1 MHIKTKKEFNMF
13 HLMDKYEDEFKLK
26 RILTSFYNRVSSEVN
41 VKHFFMD
48 LSLEK
53 MLQDVD
59 HYNQFILDKPDR
71 IYTAEPSQTAD
82 SSTQIG
88 SSSFKEIC
96 HHLVEV
102 LKEEAIQEEDIPRF
116 VTDVMEIVEE
126 SKAESSDR
134 ISTVYEAETLNYEHL
149 VEILAKART
158 KAELDEEN
166 VLTVRVSG
174 VQVPINIKIN
184 KKHQYLLIFG
194 KVECKTH
201 DQKALDEII
210 NKANI
215 VVIGEKTIF
224 EEGNKISGKSH
235 NLKVVESFDQIN
247 FESGDKFF
255 LDISNGKNHK
265 YKLSEC
271 SKESGESVLDSLNL
285 ALDLAK
291 ENKIDAI
298 NFGPFNKTSLKLGG
312 NKFSDELH
320 LMAEKLEVK
329 NFFCEFNVV
338 DNFWTAR
345 VTSHIPISEVPSH
358 IKKEKIIKP
367 IKLINEA
374 MKLNGV
380 KKPRV
385 AVQALNPHA
394 EFGTEEKDEII
405 PAIEEAKK
413 LGINAD
419 GPLPCDTS
427 FITAY
432 KNKNH
437 DCIVGMYHDALQSGL
452 KAFGFD
458 RGVTVQG
465 GLPVPITTP
474 AHGTAFD
481 IAGKNE
487 ANLEPTLNSF
497 KIALTMAENKNKA

>member
-1 MHIKTKKEFNMF
+1 MPQNK
-13 HLMDKYEDEFKLK
+13 
-26 RILTSFYNRVSSEVN
+26 
-41 VKHFFMD
+41 
-48 LSLEK
+48 
-53 MLQDVD
+53 
-59 HYNQFILDKPDR
+59 
-71 IYTAEPSQTAD
+71 
-82 SSTQIG
+82 
-88 SSSFKEIC
+88 
-96 HHLVEV
+96 
-102 LKEEAIQEEDIPRF
+102 
-116 VTDVMEIVEE
+116 
-126 SKAESSDR
+126 
-134 ISTVYEAETLNYEHL
+134 
-149 VEILAKART
+149 
-158 KAELDEEN
+158 
-166 VLTVRVSG
+166 
-174 VQVPINIKIN
+174 INIA
-184 KKHQYLLIFG
+184 LLLGDPSGIG
-194 KVECKTH
+194 PELISK
-201 DQKALDEII
+201 LLNNEIT
-210 NKANI
+210 NNANI
-215 VVIGEKTIF
+215 VVIGEKNIL
-224 EEGNKISGKSH
+224 EGGNKISGSSQ
-235 NLKVVESFDQIN
+235 NLKYVDNFDQIN
-247 FESGDKFF
+247 FEEGNKFF
-255 LDISNGKNHK
+255 LDISDGKNHS

-271 SKESGESVLDSLNL
+271 SKESGESVLSALNL
-285 ALDLAK
+285 ALELAK
-291 ENKIDAI
+291 ENKIHAI

-312 NKFSDELH
+312 NKYSDELH

-329 NFFCEFNVV
+329 NFFCEFNVI

-345 VTSHIPISEVPSH
+345 VTSHIPIKEVPDH
-358 IKKEKIIKP
+358 VKKEKIMKP

-374 MKLNGV
+374 MKLNGIKV
-380 KKPRV
+380 PRV

-413 LGINAD
+413 IGINAD

>member
-1 MHIKTKKEFNMF
+1 MPQNK
-13 HLMDKYEDEFKLK
+13 
-26 RILTSFYNRVSSEVN
+26 
-41 VKHFFMD
+41 
-48 LSLEK
+48 
-53 MLQDVD
+53 
-59 HYNQFILDKPDR
+59 
-71 IYTAEPSQTAD
+71 
-82 SSTQIG
+82 
-88 SSSFKEIC
+88 
-96 HHLVEV
+96 
-102 LKEEAIQEEDIPRF
+102 
-116 VTDVMEIVEE
+116 
-126 SKAESSDR
+126 
-134 ISTVYEAETLNYEHL
+134 
-149 VEILAKART
+149 
-158 KAELDEEN
+158 
-166 VLTVRVSG
+166 
-174 VQVPINIKIN
+174 INIA
-184 KKHQYLLIFG
+184 LLLGDPSGIG
-194 KVECKTH
+194 PELVSKLLSEQIT
-201 DQKALDEII
+201 E
-210 NKANI
+210 NANI
-215 VVIGEKTIF
+215 VVIGEKNIL
-224 EEGNKISGKSH
+224 EGGNKISGNSQ
-235 NLKVVESFDQIN
+235 NLKYVNSFDQIN
-247 FESGDKFF
+247 FQEGNKFF
-255 LDISNGKNHK
+255 LDIANGKNHN

-271 SKESGESVLDSLNL
+271 SKESGESVLSALNL
-285 ALDLAK
+285 ALELAK
-291 ENKIDAI
+291 QNKIHAI

-312 NKFSDELH
+312 NKYSDELH

-329 NFFCEFNVV
+329 NFFCEFNVI

-345 VTSHIPISEVPSH
+345 VTSHIPIKEVPDH
-358 IKKEKIIKP
+358 VKKEKIIKP

-374 MKLNGV
+374 MKLNGIKV
-380 KKPRV
+380 PRV